1 MREEKEIIDNKLLS
15 YYEYMITNKYRKNL
29 KEALERKSDKEK
41 SEILIFFKQKVSKD
55 ILKAKD
61 MIGKYDPVKSDKYWI
76 LKDGSK
82 IKYIDMDDRHLINT
96 VKLLFNKGSFPE
108 VGMMIEYIRRFEKDG
123 TPKLPF

>member
-1 MREEKEIIDNKLLS
+1 MREERKRIDNKLLS
-15 YYEYMITNKYRKNL
+15 YYEYMITNKYRNNL

-61 MIGKYDPVKSDKYWI
+61 MISKYNPVKSDNYWTS
-76 LKDGSK
+76 KDGSRVR
-82 IKYIDMDDRHLINT
+82 YVDMDDKHLINT
-96 VKLLFNKGSFPE
+96 VKLLFNKGSFPK